1 MTTRANLYVDQGVD
15 FLVAL
20 ELETDDGDEYPI
32 TDQQFF
38 CQVRKM
44 YSSTVQFEAQL
55 EVVVNGTT
63 NEINLMILPEDT
75 RNVKPGK
82 YQYDLIMRKFSGDTL
97 KILEGL
103 MFILPTVTQIE
114 GS

>member
-20 ELETDDGDEYPI
+20 ELETDDGEEFPI

-63 NEINLMILPEDT
+63 NEINLMFLPEDT

-82 YQYDLIMRKFSGDTL
+82 YQYDLIMRKFSGDTQKL
-97 KILEGL
+97 LEGL